1 VIAVTFADLA
11 FRARQFLIAILG
23 VGLVLSMALLLSGLS
38 AGFKAEIDDT
48 VGAVGATTWYLS
60 PAAQGRVS
68 AFAAMPEIDALAVD
82 NLPGVSRAAPL
93 LVVPG
98 QVVHLGATVATV
110 VVIGVVPHRLG
121 DPAVIAGH
129 QIDGPDQVV
138 IDRSA
143 AGAAVGSHLRLGAK
157 SFTVVGLTAHRTL
170 VGGVA
175 VLYMPLASAQAG
187 SVGGQPLITAVV
199 ATGHPIGSP
208 KGLVAYTTSAVEAD
222 TLTQLGSAATSIDN
236 TRWLMWAVAAA
247 IVASMLYV
255 AALERKQDFAVLKAL
270 GSSTG
275 ALFGSLVLESVVVT
289 LLAAAVGELLVNV
302 VVKVV
307 QQPVDITLGARAF
320 LPVIAVIVGMISSV
334 SALRRVTGA
343 DPAAA
348 FG

>member
-38 AGFKAEIDDT
+38 AGFVAEVNDS
-48 VGAVGATTWYLS
+48 VGAVGATTWFLS
-60 PAAQGRVS
+60 PSAQGRVT
-68 AFAAMPEIDALAVD
+68 AFAALPELDALAVAD
-82 NLPGVSRAAPL
+82 EPGVTRAAPL

-98 QVVHLGATVATV
+98 QVVHVGAKVATV
-110 VVIGVVPHRLG
+110 VLIGVVPHRLG
-121 DPAVIAGH
+121 DPAVVAGH
-129 QIDGPDQVV
+129 QISGPDQVV
-138 IDRSA
+138 ADRT
-143 AGAAVGSHLRLGAK
+143 AGAAVGGHIRLGAT

-170 VGGVA
+170 VGGVP
-175 VLYMPLASAQAG
+175 VLYMPLAGVQAG
-187 SVGGQPLITAVV
+187 AVGGQALITAVV
-199 ATGHPIGSP
+199 ATGHPKATP
-208 KGLVAYTTSAVEAD
+208 KGMVAFSTAAVVAD
-222 TLTQLGSAATSIDN
+222 TVTQLGSAATSIDN

-270 GSSTG
+270 GSSSG